1 MEYQAEISKDAFV
14 KTFWNGLYLND
25 YVIDNY
31 QNREVR
37 PNMIW
42 AVGLPYS
49 PLDRKQQKAVVDICT
64 KELLTPKGLRSL
76 SPKSG
81 DYRPMYTG
89 TISQWERE
97 HVLHNGVVWP
107 STISAYSRAYMSV
120 YKYSGASFM
129 ERLLVG
135 FEAEMDELTIGTLNE
150 FYDGNPPYKGH
161 GGMSSAPSVAAVIS
175 LLDTLKKYE
184 REQAEAEAKAAAE
197 AQGKEAQQ

>member
-1 MEYQAEISKDAFV
+1 
-14 KTFWNGLYLND
+14 
-25 YVIDNY
+25 
-31 QNREVR
+31 
-37 PNMIW
+37 MIW

-81 DYRPMYTG
+81 LYHPDYDMNAMNR
-89 TISQWERE
+89 ERA
-97 HVLHNGVVWP
+97 LFNGIVWP
-107 STISAYSRAYMSV
+107 STITAYSRAYMNV
-120 YKYSGASFM
+120 YKYSGTSFM

-150 FYDGNPPYKGH
+150 FYDANPPYKGR

-184 REQAEAEAKAAAE
+184 REQKE
-197 AQGKEAQQ
+197 AQEKEAQQ